1 MQNWIEKC
9 RNFVT
14 KLKKY
19 NLCIFVSNVVEYKRS
34 GDVPKWL
41 KGPHSKCG
49 RSGNR
54 RGSSNL
60 PISVV
65 TEKYI
70 PNKRVD
76 FGQLFYYTKCTKIN
90 STLSIHE
97 ENKGKENAMIII
109 DYQDRRP
116 LYEQIVEKLQMLI
129 IKGVLEPNSQ
139 LPSVRKLAM
148 ELSINPNTIQRA
160 YAVLEQQGFIYPVK
174 GRGNF
179 VSPDLKVMKEKK
191 KLYYG
196 ELSKLVHQGKA
207 MGITVQEMT
216 EQISKMYEEEDV

>member
-1 MQNWIEKC
+1 
-9 RNFVT
+9 
-14 KLKKY
+14 
-19 NLCIFVSNVVEYKRS
+19 
-34 GDVPKWL
+34 
-41 KGPHSKCG
+41 
-49 RSGNR
+49 
-54 RGSSNL
+54 
-60 PISVV
+60 
-65 TEKYI
+65 
-70 PNKRVD
+70 
-76 FGQLFYYTKCTKIN
+76 
-90 STLSIHE
+90 
-97 ENKGKENAMIII
+97 MIII

-160 YAVLEQQGFIYPVK
+160 YAVLEQQGFIYPIK

-179 VSPDLKVMKEKK
+179 VSPDLKVMEEKK

-207 MGITVQEMT
+207 MGITVEEMT